1 LEVLASAKSSGS
13 VSIPLFFIAIFA
25 VFVVI
30 GIRTAIDQRRP
41 KNHGASFS
49 PREIRSPL
57 DGISKGAFPALGR
70 VKFGAVWNGTVGV
83 LVLSVVALVIAGG
96 AGSLVTLVVLE
107 SALIARARRIALVI
121 DPDAQLVT
129 VINFFATHKIRF
141 QDIAGCELK
150 VSMEGS
156 RLATA
161 PSLPGINVRN
171 DRLILVAAGK
181 AASRDSGLWS
191 SLSTLAT
198 ALGVP
203 SDF

>member
-1 LEVLASAKSSGS
+1 MPALDTSPADASEIVSGVPHPALEVLASAKSSGS
-13 VSIPLFFIAIFA
+13 VFIPLFFFA
-25 VFVVI
+25 VFAVVVVI

-107 SALIARARRIALVI
+107 SALIARARRIAIVI
-121 DPDAQLVT
+121 DPDA
-129 VINFFATHKIRF
+129 
-141 QDIAGCELK
+141 
-150 VSMEGS
+150 
-156 RLATA
+156 
-161 PSLPGINVRN
+161 
-171 DRLILVAAGK
+171 
-181 AASRDSGLWS
+181 
-191 SLSTLAT
+191 
-198 ALGVP
+198 
-203 SDF
+203 

>member
-1 LEVLASAKSSGS
+1 MPALDTSPADASEIVSGVPHPALEVLASAKSSGS
-13 VSIPLFFIAIFA
+13 VFIPLFFFA
-25 VFVVI
+25 VFAVVVI

-121 DPDAQLVT
+121 DPDA
-129 VINFFATHKIRF
+129 
-141 QDIAGCELK
+141 
-150 VSMEGS
+150 
-156 RLATA
+156 
-161 PSLPGINVRN
+161 
-171 DRLILVAAGK
+171 
-181 AASRDSGLWS
+181 
-191 SLSTLAT
+191 
-198 ALGVP
+198 
-203 SDF
+203 